1 MFGTISRWRLKEGV
15 TEQQV
20 VDLVHTMKAD
30 RPASAVA
37 LVFLRSASDPREV
50 WVAGAFESRAAYE
63 ANSASPEQSA
73 RFERLRAL
81 MDGAPEWHDGDVLAA
96 YHRDQVTTGV

>member
-1 MFGTISRWRLKEGV
+1 MFGSISRWRLKEGV

-20 VDLVHTMKAD
+20 AEFVQQLNAD

-37 LVFLRSASDPREV
+37 LVLLRSASDPREL

-63 ANSASPEQSA
+63 ANSASPEQNA
-73 RFERLRAL
+73 RFERIRAL
-81 MDGAPEWHDGDVLAA
+81 MEGAPEWHDGDVLVAA
-96 YHRDQVTTGV
+96 HRDQVSTAV

>member
-15 TEQQV
+15 TEQQLAEF
-20 VDLVHTMKAD
+20 VDSMRAD

-37 LVFLRSASDPREV
+37 LVVLRSASDPREM
-50 WVAGAFESRAAYE
+50 WIAGAFESRAAYD
-63 ANSASPEQSA
+63 ANAASPEQNA
-73 RFERLRAL
+73 RFERVRAL
-81 MDGAPEWHDGDVLAA
+81 MEGAPEWHDGDVLAA